1 MSMLL
6 DGLRED
12 HANFGKILNVIE
24 SQAEAIQEGRTPDLD
39 ILVKAVTY
47 FSGYPALFHHPA
59 ENAVCERL
67 KKARPAV
74 SASVDLVLAEH
85 ADVGA
90 RLGAFR
96 RKVEDALAGRQ
107 PPDAEFAE
115 AALAFVDAEWSHMEK
130 ERAHLFP
137 AALAVLS
144 DNDWHTLAGRSTLDR
159 DLFFRG
165 TVPEELRRLHDLM
178 IECRTFDDRRI
189 QRRALDAANSSR

>member
-1 MSMLL
+1 MSTLL

-24 SQAEAIQEGRTPDLD
+24 SQAEAIREGRAPDLD

-59 ENAVCERL
+59 ENAICERL

-74 SASVDLVLAEH
+74 SASVDIILAEH
-85 ADVGA
+85 GEVGA

-96 RKVEDALAGRQ
+96 RKVEDALAGRR
-107 PPDAEFAE
+107 PPDAEFAQ

-144 DNDWHTLAGRSTLDR
+144 ADDWRTLAGRSTLDR
-159 DLFFRG
+159 DLLFRG
-165 TVPEELRRLHDLM
+165 TVPEELDRLHSLM
-178 IECRTFDDRRI
+178 VECRSFGDRTI
-189 QRRALDAANSSR
+189 QKRALDAARASR